1 MLVVEARDA
10 VKHPTA
16 AMSQND
22 LATKA
27 YLAEAGKSWHRLN
40 QSVCYSS
47 SFHYETRDMLSVN
60 SWQQHNVIL

>member
-47 SFHYETRDMLSVN
+47 SFHYET
-60 SWQQHNVIL
+60 